1 MAAAIALAPETSVL
15 LLVTG
20 GATDPDSLARVTAT
34 LPADTRVV
42 VLRAAPGERA
52 GVVHQHGH
60 DAVTVGL
67 LGELPGL
74 MAAAS

>member
-1 MAAAIALAPETSVL
+1 VL

-20 GATDPDSLARVTAT
+20 GATDPETLARTTAT
-34 LPADTRVV
+34 LPADVRVV
-42 VLRAAPGERA
+42 VLRAAPGEPA
-52 GVVHQHGH
+52 GLVPLHGH
-60 DAVTVGL
+60 DTVTVGR